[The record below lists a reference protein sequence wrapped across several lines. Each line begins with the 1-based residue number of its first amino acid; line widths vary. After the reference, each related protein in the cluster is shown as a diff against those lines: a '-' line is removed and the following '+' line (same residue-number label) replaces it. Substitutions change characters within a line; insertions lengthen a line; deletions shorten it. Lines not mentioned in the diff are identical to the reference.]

1 MFERLYFHE
10 VTLQYSSKKVQS
22 TTVKKK
28 GNKIFQTK
36 KDFINCSK
44 LTINELGCCRTRSDN
59 VYFAKDEQTSFV
71 FTAAFCFVHAEHNSI
86 ELKVIY

>member
-1 MFERLYFHE
+1 M
-10 VTLQYSSKKVQS
+10 
-22 TTVKKK
+22 
-28 GNKIFQTK
+28 
-36 KDFINCSK
+36 NCSK